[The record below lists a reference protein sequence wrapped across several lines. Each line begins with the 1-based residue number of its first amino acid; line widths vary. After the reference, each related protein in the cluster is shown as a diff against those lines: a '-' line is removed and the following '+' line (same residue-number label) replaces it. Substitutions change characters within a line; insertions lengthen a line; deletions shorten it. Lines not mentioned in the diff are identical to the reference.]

1 MKDQFEIPYGRTK
14 QILHVDRERI
24 KAVIRPTEQECVRSD
39 EAAIVRTAL
48 DNPIASPRL
57 SDLVR
62 GKRRILLITSDHTR
76 PVPSRI
82 TMPLLLEEI
91 RAGQPDAEITILI
104 ATGMHRPTTQEE
116 LISKFGADIAIREK
130 IVVHNAYDESAMAF
144 FGTLPSG
151 GELWLN
157 ALLRE
162 ADLVLSE
169 GFIEPHFFAGFSG
182 GRKSILPGIASE
194 RTVRY
199 NHNAGFIASPLAR
212 AGSLDGNPI
221 HRDMLYASQQAGLRF
236 ILNVLIDSEKHII
249 GAVTGDPEQAH
260 KAGCAMCEKRVR
272 VQPVI
277 ADIAITSN
285 GGYPL
290 DQNVYQSVK
299 GMTAAEACVRPGGVI
314 IMNAALG
321 DGHGG
326 EDFYRWFADRDG
338 PEAVRRDIEN
348 IPAEVTRF
356 DQWEAQI
363 LARILLKA
371 TCIFV
376 TEPEN
381 RALIEKM
388 HMRWA
393 PDADSALA
401 EAFEMVGQEATVTV
415 IPDGV
420 GVIL

>member
-1 MKDQFEIPYGRTK
+1 MTYEIEIPYGRTK
-14 QILHVDRERI
+14 QLLHVDRERV
-24 KAVIRPTEQECVRSD
+24 KAVLRPAEQEHAGLD
-39 EAAIVRTAL
+39 QAAIVRTAL
-48 DNPIASPRL
+48 EHPVASPKL
-57 SDLVR
+57 SDLAR
-62 GKRRILLITSDHTR
+62 GKRKILLITSDHTR

-82 TMPLLLEEI
+82 TMPLLLGEI
-91 RAGQPDAEITILI
+91 RAGQPDAEITILV
-104 ATGMHRPTTQEE
+104 ATGMHRPTTKEE
-116 LISKFGADIAIREK
+116 LAAKLGADIVGSEK

-194 RTVRY
+194 KTVRY

-212 AGSLDGNPI
+212 AGSLEGNPI
-221 HRDMLYASQQAGLRF
+221 HRDMLFAARQAGLCF
-236 ILNVLIDSEKHII
+236 ILNVLIDSEKRVI
-249 GAVTGDPEQAH
+249 GAVAGDPEQAH
-260 KAGCAMCEKRVR
+260 RAGCELCAGRVR
-272 VQPVI
+272 VQPVV
-277 ADIAITSN
+277 ADIAVTSN

-338 PEAVRRDIEN
+338 PAAVMRDIES
-348 IPAEVTRF
+348 IPAEATRF

-371 TCIFV
+371 TCIYV
-376 TEPEN
+376 TGPEN
-381 RALIEKM
+381 RGLIEKM
-388 HMRWA
+388 HMHWA
-393 PDADSALA
+393 PDADTALKEALA
-401 EAFEMVGQEATVTV
+401 IVGPDASVTV

>member
-162 ADLVLSE
+162 ADSPGDLPDP
-169 GFIEPHFFAGFSG
+169 GIEPKSPALQALPSG
-182 GRKSILPGIASE
+182 PPGKSFNTHLGPS
-194 RTVRY
+194 
-199 NHNAGFIASPLAR
+199 
-212 AGSLDGNPI
+212 
-221 HRDMLYASQQAGLRF
+221 
-236 ILNVLIDSEKHII
+236 
-249 GAVTGDPEQAH
+249 
-260 KAGCAMCEKRVR
+260 
-272 VQPVI
+272 
-277 ADIAITSN
+277 
-285 GGYPL
+285 
-290 DQNVYQSVK
+290 
-299 GMTAAEACVRPGGVI
+299 
-314 IMNAALG
+314 LG
-321 DGHGG
+321 D
-326 EDFYRWFADRDG
+326 
-338 PEAVRRDIEN
+338 
-348 IPAEVTRF
+348 
-356 DQWEAQI
+356 I
-363 LARILLKA
+363 LALR
-371 TCIFV
+371 V
-376 TEPEN
+376 GREN
-381 RALIEKM
+381 C
-388 HMRWA
+388 
-393 PDADSALA
+393 
-401 EAFEMVGQEATVTV
+401 
-415 IPDGV
+415 
-420 GVIL
+420 